1 MLAAFDVGSEGFDEA
16 ALALRQKDGL
26 AVGAAEGEV
35 GRLLGLE
42 LDLALDVP
50 VRCRGRIA
58 S

>member
-1 MLAAFDVGSEGFDEA
+1 MLAPFDVGSEGFNEA
-16 ALALRQKDGL
+16 VLPLRHEDGL
-26 AVGAAEGEV
+26 AVGAAEDEV
-35 GRLLGLE
+35 ARLLGLE